1 MSLFAQ
7 EAGEPGV
14 PGGVSR
20 GSSRPR
26 PLLATLP
33 PVRPDRTGHILQ
45 AHHLRHQRLLPRRPR
60 SPLRSQSCWLP
71 NVSLRPRNPI

>member
-1 MSLFAQ
+1 MSLFVQ

-20 GSSRPR
+20 GSSCPR

-33 PVRPDRTGHILQ
+33 TVRPDRPGHILQ
-45 AHHLRHQRLLPRRPR
+45 AHHLRHQRLLPRRHR
-60 SPLRSQSCWLP
+60 SSLRPQSCRLP
-71 NVSLRPRNPI
+71 NVSLRP